1 MSCVVIVWKYPRL
14 NNIIWPV
21 KEINMYEYNEQFPPK
36 SGIKIQRILYTIW
49 FLISNDNVRFVTLKI
64 HSDAIEVATVTAC
77 ILYNDFTVIS
87 LLLCALKCK
96 CNVAQIHC
104 MAVHAF
110 EVLSNSRRYNVNIAN
125 IYFCFV
131 MQNNDTY
138 I

>member
-1 MSCVVIVWKYPRL
+1 MI
-14 NNIIWPV
+14 
-21 KEINMYEYNEQFPPK
+21 
-36 SGIKIQRILYTIW
+36 
-49 FLISNDNVRFVTLKI
+49 LISNDNVRFVTLKI

>member
-1 MSCVVIVWKYPRL
+1 M
-14 NNIIWPV
+14 
-21 KEINMYEYNEQFPPK
+21 
-36 SGIKIQRILYTIW
+36 
-49 FLISNDNVRFVTLKI
+49 TLKI

-131 MQNNDTY
+131 MQIMIHISKCIKGFISQRKEMMARN
-138 I
+138 